1 MVRGDN
7 PSTQPA
13 GNHDCRPADT
23 RPLIATPP
31 LREDD
36 EVDGGAVETL
46 PHAEEADRV
55 RTQYHIPRAQSSP
68 IDADIAHVRDTVMPA
83 LEGIEGYIG
92 LSLLVDR
99 PSRRCI
105 ATSSWQSE
113 EAMRASAEAVRP
125 VRDRVA
131 ELFGG
136 SADVEEW
143 EIAVLHR
150 DHRSNEGAC
159 VRVTWVKVG
168 PDQIDRAIDFY
179 KMTILPAL
187 EELEGFCSAS
197 LLVDRAS
204 GRGVSSASFDS
215 VEAMERNRDQL
226 SRIRATGSQDVSAEV
241 LDVCDFELAVAHL
254 RVPEMA

>member
-1 MVRGDN
+1 MKWTAA
-7 PSTQPA
+7 PSRRCPTQRRQIVYA
-13 GNHDCRPADT
+13 RST
-23 RPLIATPP
+23 TF
-31 LREDD
+31 
-36 EVDGGAVETL
+36 
-46 PHAEEADRV
+46 
-55 RTQYHIPRAQSSP
+55 RAQSSP

-159 VRVTWVKVG
+159 VRATWVKVG

-226 SRIRATGSQDVSAEV
+226 DRIRATGSQDVSAVV
-241 LDVCDFELAVAHL
+241 LDMCNFELAVAHL